1 MNLPEWSQWLGAVA
15 GSLIAVGV
23 IWRKGLRPAARLIRE
38 FVRAADNVTEHWPT
52 LLTIAEEF
60 KPNGGNSLRDV
71 VDRLETRSHEHG
83 VQVAEVAERVARVDE
98 ALPALAENVKTHIV
112 DDQEA
117 FARVEAKLDAD
128 WRVVKDTA

>member
-52 LLTIAEEF
+52 LLTIR
-60 KPNGGNSLRDV
+60 KRSRGWRRSLM
-71 VDRLETRSHEHG
+71 LIG
-83 VQVAEVAERVARVDE
+83 A
-98 ALPALAENVKTHIV
+98 
-112 DDQEA
+112 
-117 FARVEAKLDAD
+117 
-128 WRVVKDTA
+128 W